1 MNKKLLPPM
10 AALLVTASWL
20 AACATSGSA
29 SGSHEPTSATAPAV
43 SMAAASMPGKSPP
56 KDGKPVWTVPTE
68 EEISAALDN
77 NKEMI
82 NAAKGFSKLK
92 KDGELMFCKRY
103 KPIGS
108 TIPQIQ
114 CITTAQLR
122 VQFEDNNKYKNDMR
136 QRSGKCDIAAGC
148 QSGF

>member
-1 MNKKLLPPM
+1 MKQNLLPLT
-10 AALLVTASWL
+10 AVLLATALGLGG
-20 AACATSGSA
+20 CATSSSA
-29 SGSHEPTSATAPAV
+29 SGTQGSATAPAV

-56 KDGKPVWTVPTE
+56 KAGKPVWTVPTE
-68 EEISAALDN
+68 EEVAAALDN

-82 NAAKGFSKLK
+82 NAAKGFTKLK

-122 VQFEDNNKYKNDMR
+122 VQFEDNNKYKSDMR
-136 QRSGKCDIAAGC
+136 QRMGKCDITAGC
-148 QSGF
+148 QSGG

>member
-1 MNKKLLPPM
+1 MNRNLQAFTAILL
-10 AALLVTASWL
+10 
-20 AACATSGSA
+20 ATSLWLSGCASSSSA
-29 SGSHEPTSATAPAV
+29 SGSATAPAV

-56 KDGKPVWTVPTE
+56 KAGKPVWTVPTE
-68 EEISAALDN
+68 EEVATALDY

-82 NAAKGFSKLK
+82 NAAKGFTKLK

-114 CITTAQLR
+114 CITTSQLR
-122 VQFEDNNKYKNDMR
+122 VQFEDNNKYKSDMR
-136 QRSGKCDIAAGC
+136 QRMGKCDISSGC
-148 QSGF
+148 QSGS